1 MSEFIGLPHIV
12 STRYRIVIDVSLRK
26 LIGIPEDGTVQV
38 IVNKG
43 CLQIFP
49 EVPEVKGTIRK
60 DITIGRFNLPVEW
73 AIRNNVTVGSRV
85 FLTATDH
92 GVLVR
97 PSVKKAAEESQEG

>member
-1 MSEFIGLPHIV
+1 MSDFIGLPHIV
-12 STRYRIVIDVSLRK
+12 STRYRIVIDVSIRN
-26 LIGIPEDGTVQV
+26 LIGIPENGTVQV
-38 IVNKG
+38 IINKS

-49 EVPEVKGTIRK
+49 EAPEIKGAIRK

-73 AIRNNVTVGSRV
+73 AIGNNVTVGSRV

-97 PSVKKAAEESQEG
+97 PSVRQKGR